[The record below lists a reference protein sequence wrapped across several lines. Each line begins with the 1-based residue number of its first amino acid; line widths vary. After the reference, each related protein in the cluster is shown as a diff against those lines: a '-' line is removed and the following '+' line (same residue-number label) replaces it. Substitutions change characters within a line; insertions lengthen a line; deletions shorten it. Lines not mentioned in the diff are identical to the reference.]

1 VLFTPIARASAARL
15 RVIRYAAPVQKGV
28 MRPDPMQQQTMD
40 DRRCKKRSISSKQHA
55 TGNVG

>member
-1 VLFTPIARASAARL
+1 
-15 RVIRYAAPVQKGV
+15 VIRYAAPVQKGV